1 MPPVH
6 GSSQPVIRALSETD
20 AAVFWQLRLRALREE
35 PESFAMALE
44 EARMVGTLDSSND
57 SFVFGA
63 FSPALCGMAGFFRR
77 QGSKNRHKGTVWGM
91 YVAPEVRGQGFAR
104 SLMAALIS
112 RAAALPDLEQLVLE
126 VVTTNEAARRLYSS
140 LGFVPYGLER
150 RALRI
155 GDRYMDEELLS
166 LDLKR

>member
-6 GSSQPVIRALSETD
+6 APAQPVIRVLSKTD
-20 AAVFWQLRLRALREE
+20 AGEFWQLRLRALREE
-35 PESFAMALE
+35 PESFAMAFE
-44 EARMVGTLDSSND
+44 EARMVGTLDSSGD
-57 SFVFGA
+57 SFVLGA
-63 FSPALCGMAGFFRR
+63 FSPALSGMVGFFRR
-77 QGSKNRHKGTVWGM
+77 QGIKNRHKGTVWGM

-104 SLMAALIS
+104 SLMSALIS
-112 RAAALPDLEQLVLE
+112 RAEALPDLEQLVLE

-140 LGFVPYGLER
+140 LGFVSYGLER

-155 GDRYMDEELLS
+155 GDRYLDEELLS